1 MSPEEAPSTPSV
13 HSERQTP
20 LATLSHITLPRLE
33 LHHFSGDPAKW
44 IYPMLAVS
52 QYEDSFVNTF
62 HEHNEALKAIECDV
76 TTQANPLLSALL
88 LRKLDGDLRKRLESF
103 RSSNEE
109 ETHTLPTVKD
119 IILFLNTECNMSEDA
134 DLHSS
139 AKKAPVKAFN
149 QRSQKVTRFEDKHKP
164 TALVTAHNINSNSCF
179 ACAVERRHNTTHHR
193 SIPQPRVAGIP
204 PPADVTSPTPV
215 TLSTTK
221 TLPPVHPPQQLTVLL
236 GTILVKLTAEN
247 EQSHVFRG
255 LLDSGSTCNLIT
267 CQAASLLGARRYHS
281 NIQIAGLS
289 QHASNTRGMLS
300 LQVNTLSGQLIAPD
314 QEFHILDKISVNLPR
329 AKISPELSHL
339 VKHYTLADPTF
350 DTPCGIDV
358 LLGGTIIPTVFTQE
372 NHSLGPGLPHLIGT
386 QFGFILMGT
395 APCVTPTEPV
405 SNYSIALLSTHDNS
419 LHTALQKFWVQEEP
433 PIINHKSIEEIKC
446 DELFDSTHTRNG
458 DGRYVVRLPFKTEP
472 SCLGSSRAAAE
483 RRFVSLERKFQ
494 TQPQFAEL
502 YRNFMKDYKATGHMT
517 LLDKHHA
524 DEPHYYLPHHGVI
537 KESSSTTKLRTVF
550 DASNKTTSGLS
561 LNDVLLTGRKLQP
574 DISSILIN
582 FRSHAI
588 VFSCDIK
595 QMYRQILVHPE
606 DQNFQL
612 ILWREQEISTFK
624 LTTVTYG
631 MNSSPYLAIK
641 TLSRLAEDEGHAFP
655 DAAYALK
662 HHTYIDDIVTG
673 SASLE
678 SAIQLQD
685 QLIQL
690 LAKGGFEL
698 RKWAS
703 NEPRLLDRL
712 PATHRET
719 PRFLQDS
726 QSTQFSI
733 LGLHWD
739 PVEDYFR
746 YNFKHQRGSLTK
758 RHVLSLIA
766 RLYDPCG
773 FLSPLIR
780 IAKSFMQLLWTRG
793 LQWDEQLPPELAE
806 KWLLFVND
814 TRDHLGDIKIDRVFP
829 LHAASSIELHG
840 FCDAS
845 EKGVAAV
852 IFIKCNQMNEAPV
865 IRQAMSKT
873 RVSPLK
879 KITIP
884 RLELCAAHLLSKLAT
899 YCIQQFSNI
908 TFNHVM
914 LWSDSTVALHWIKT
928 PPYQLK
934 TYVANRVAE
943 IQNTFPSRF
952 WNYVTSS
959 DNPSDVG
966 SRGLL
971 ASQLKN
977 HTLWFEGPQWL
988 KLDRQTWPHFT
999 FFEDKR
1005 EIERETKE
1013 FPLSPFIDE
1022 ADVIRVGGQLK
1033 NSHLNYE
1040 SRHPV
1045 LLPKQHP
1052 VVNLIIDYYHRIHLH
1067 SGPQLTQ
1074 ALLSQEIWIISARS
1088 AIRSHGLVYQYLSN
1102 DVHLSRFMLK
1112 KLQQGP
1118 PFLLKTWELK
1128 EYMFRV
1134 F

>member
-20 LATLSHITLPRLE
+20 LATLSHINLPRLE

-44 IYPMLAVS
+44 PGATERS
-52 QYEDSFVNTF
+52 EASNQYS
-62 HEHNEALKAIECDV
+62 
-76 TTQANPLLSALL
+76 
-88 LRKLDGDLRKRLESF
+88 
-103 RSSNEE
+103 
-109 ETHTLPTVKD
+109 
-119 IILFLNTECNMSEDA
+119 
-134 DLHSS
+134 
-139 AKKAPVKAFN
+139 
-149 QRSQKVTRFEDKHKP
+149 TRHQ
-164 TALVTAHNINSNSCF
+164 S
-179 ACAVERRHNTTHHR
+179 AVERRHNTTHHR
-193 SIPQPRVAGIP
+193 SIPQPRVAGTP

-221 TLPPVHPPQQLTVLL
+221 TLPPVHPPQHSTVLL

-247 EQSHVFRG
+247 GQSHVFRG

-358 LLGGTIIPTVFTQE
+358 LLGGSIIPTVFTQE

-433 PIINHKSIEEIKC
+433 PIINHKSIEETKC

-494 TQPQFAEL
+494 TQLQFAEL

-612 ILWREQEISTFK
+612 ILWRDTPEQEISTFK

-726 QSTQFSI
+726 KSTQFSI

-739 PVEDYFR
+739 PVEDCFR

-773 FLSPLIR
+773 FLSPLIMV
-780 IAKSFMQLLWTRG
+780 AKSFMQLLWTRG

-829 LHAASSIELHG
+829 LHAASSVELHG

-865 IRQAMSKT
+865 IRQVMSKT
-873 RVSPLK
+873 RVEAMLNSRPLTPLSADPSDLSALTPGHFLIGTPLAALPEADHHNTPTNRLRHWHLIQAFHQRIWKRWHLEYLHSLQQRSKWTSPQ
-879 KITIP
+879 P
-884 RLELCAAHLLSKLAT
+884 N
-899 YCIQQFSNI
+899 IQVGDLVLIQAPSPPL
-908 TFNHVM
+908 TWPMGRV
-914 LWSDSTVALHWIKT
+914 IKT
-928 PPYQLK
+928 HPGADGIVRVITLK
-934 TYVANRVAE
+934 TINGVLTRPV
-943 IQNTFPSRF
+943 
-952 WNYVTSS
+952 VK
-959 DNPSDVG
+959 V
-966 SRGLL
+966 
-971 ASQLKN
+971 
-977 HTLWFEGPQWL
+977 
-988 KLDRQTWPHFT
+988 
-999 FFEDKR
+999 
-1005 EIERETKE
+1005 
-1013 FPLSPFIDE
+1013 FPLPME
-1022 ADVIRVGGQLK
+1022 
-1033 NSHLNYE
+1033 
-1040 SRHPV
+1040 
-1045 LLPKQHP
+1045 
-1052 VVNLIIDYYHRIHLH
+1052 
-1067 SGPQLTQ
+1067 
-1074 ALLSQEIWIISARS
+1074 
-1088 AIRSHGLVYQYLSN
+1088 
-1102 DVHLSRFMLK
+1102 
-1112 KLQQGP
+1112 
-1118 PFLLKTWELK
+1118 
-1128 EYMFRV
+1128 
-1134 F
+1134 